1 LSSAGRGAW
10 TAAQRRGSYSYG
22 SEGPATAVAEQ
33 PQPLSADK
41 KKPVLVTG
49 ASGLV
54 GIHTCRELSKKGW
67 QVRALVRDP
76 AKAAM
81 ALGQL
86 PVEFRVGDVRDAST
100 LRSSLSGCGAVI
112 HLAAIAI
119 EKKGESYRESNTAAT
134 ERLISAARAETVQR
148 VIFMSQNGA
157 DSHSPYPFLRSKGV
171 AQDSIKT
178 SGLNWTILRPSVIF
192 GPEDQFVNVLGR
204 LIKLTPRVFPLPG
217 GGSARFQPIAVD
229 DVARVIRL
237 TLEKKDTVHQS
248 YDLGGAIPLT
258 LLQMTERILTA
269 MGTKRK
275 IVPVPVKALRPLI
288 ALAQRLLPNPPV
300 TPSLLDLLSLD
311 NTVTNN
317 ALTEHFKVVP
327 IPFAADELQYLRR
340 ITVRNALRSL
350 FERG

>member
-1 LSSAGRGAW
+1 MGE
-10 TAAQRRGSYSYG
+10 RGSYSYG

-49 ASGLV
+49 AAGLV

-100 LRSSLSGCGAVI
+100 LRSSLSGCGAVV

-157 DSHSPYPFLRSKGV
+157 DSRSPYPFLRSKGV

-204 LIKLTPRVFPLPG
+204 LIKLTPKVFPLPG

-229 DVARVIRL
+229 DVARVIRMA
-237 TLEKKDTVHQS
+237 LERKDTVHQS

-269 MGTKRK
+269 MGTHRK
-275 IVPVPVKALRPLI
+275 IVPVPVKALRPVI

-311 NTVTNN
+311 NTVPNN

>member
-1 LSSAGRGAW
+1 MAE
-10 TAAQRRGSYSYG
+10 RGSYSYG

-33 PQPLSADK
+33 PEPLSADK

-49 ASGLV
+49 AAGLV

-100 LRSSLSGCGAVI
+100 LRSSLSGCGAVV

-157 DSHSPYPFLRSKGV
+157 DSRSPYPFLRSKGV

-229 DVARVIRL
+229 DVARVIRMS
-237 TLEKKDTVHQS
+237 LEKKDTVHQS
-248 YDLGGAIPLT
+248 YDLGGAVPLT

-269 MGTKRK
+269 MGTHRK
-275 IVPVPVKALRPLI
+275 IVPVPVKALRPLV
-288 ALAQRLLPNPPV
+288 AMAQRLLPNPPV

-311 NTVTNN
+311 NTVANN

>member
-1 LSSAGRGAW
+1 MAE
-10 TAAQRRGSYSYG
+10 RGSYSYG

-41 KKPVLVTG
+41 KMPVLVTG
-49 ASGLV
+49 AAGLV

-67 QVRALVRDP
+67 QVRALIRDP

-119 EKKGESYRESNTAAT
+119 ERKGVSYRESNTAAT
-134 ERLISAARAETVQR
+134 ERLISAARAESVQR

-157 DSHSPYPFLRSKGV
+157 DSRSPYPFLRSKGV

-204 LIKLTPRVFPLPG
+204 LIKLTPKVFPLPG

-229 DVARVIRL
+229 DVARVIRMS
-237 TLEKKDTVHQS
+237 LEKKDTVQQS

-269 MGTKRK
+269 MGTHRK
-275 IVPVPVKALRPLI
+275 IVPVPVKALRPVI

-311 NTVTNN
+311 NTVPNN
-317 ALTEHFKVVP
+317 ALTEHFNVVP

-350 FERG
+350 FEQG

>member
-1 LSSAGRGAW
+1 MAE
-10 TAAQRRGSYSYG
+10 RGSYSYG

-49 ASGLV
+49 AAGLV

-100 LRSSLSGCGAVI
+100 LRSSLSGCAAVV

-157 DSHSPYPFLRSKGV
+157 DSRSPYPFLRSKGV

-204 LIKLTPRVFPLPG
+204 LIKLTPKIFPLPG
-217 GGSARFQPIAVD
+217 GGNARFQPIAVD
-229 DVARVIRL
+229 DVARVIRMS
-237 TLEKKDTVHQS
+237 LEKKDTVHQS

-269 MGTKRK
+269 MGTHRK
-275 IVPVPVKALRPLI
+275 IVPVPVKALRPVI

-311 NTVTNN
+311 NTVANN

>member
-1 LSSAGRGAW
+1 MAE
-10 TAAQRRGSYSYG
+10 RGSYSYG

-33 PQPLSADK
+33 PQPLTADK

-49 ASGLV
+49 AAGLV

-76 AKAAM
+76 ARAAM

-100 LRSSLSGCGAVI
+100 LRSSLSGCGAVV

-157 DSHSPYPFLRSKGV
+157 DSRSPYPFLRSKGV

-204 LIKLTPRVFPLPG
+204 LIKLTPKVFPLPG
-217 GGSARFQPIAVD
+217 GGNARFQPIAVD
-229 DVARVIRL
+229 DVARVIRMS
-237 TLEKKDTVHQS
+237 LEKKDTVHQS

-269 MGTKRK
+269 MGTHRK
-275 IVPVPVKALRPLI
+275 IVSVPVKALRPVI

-311 NTVTNN
+311 NTVANN

>member
-1 LSSAGRGAW
+1 MAE
-10 TAAQRRGSYSYG
+10 RGSYSYG

-49 ASGLV
+49 AAGLV

-100 LRSSLSGCGAVI
+100 LRSSLSGCGAVV

-157 DSHSPYPFLRSKGV
+157 DSRSPYPFLRSKGV

-204 LIKLTPRVFPLPG
+204 LIKLTPKVFPLPG

-229 DVARVIRL
+229 DVARVIRMA
-237 TLEKKDTVHQS
+237 LERKDTVHQS

-269 MGTKRK
+269 MGTHRK
-275 IVPVPVKALRPLI
+275 IVPVPVKALRPVI

-311 NTVTNN
+311 NTVPNN
-317 ALTEHFKVVP
+317 ALTEHFKIVP

-350 FERG
+350 FEQG

>member
-1 LSSAGRGAW
+1 MRD
-10 TAAQRRGSYSYG
+10 RGSYSYG

-33 PQPLSADK
+33 PLALSADK

-54 GIHTCRELSKKGW
+54 GIHTCRELCRNGW
-67 QVRALVRDP
+67 QVRALIRDP
-76 AKAAM
+76 ARAAM

-86 PVEFRVGDVRDAST
+86 PVEFRVGDVRDAT
-100 LRSSLSGCGAVI
+100 ALRSSLSGCGAVV

-119 EKKGESYRESNTAAT
+119 EKKGETYQESNTAAT
-134 ERLISAARAETVQR
+134 ERLISAARAENVQR

-157 DSHSPYPFLRSKGV
+157 DSRSRYPFLHSKGV

-178 SGLNWTILRPSVIF
+178 SGLRWTILRPSVIF

-204 LIKLTPRVFPLPG
+204 LIKLTPKVFPLPG

-229 DVARVIRL
+229 DVARVVRL
-237 TLEKKDTVHQS
+237 SLDKKETVNQS

-258 LLQMTERILTA
+258 LRQMTERILAA
-269 MGTKRK
+269 MGTDRRL
-275 IVPVPVKALRPLI
+275 VPVPIKVLRPI
-288 ALAQRLLPNPPV
+288 VALAQRFLPNPPV
-300 TPSLLDLLSLD
+300 TSGLLDLLSLD

-317 ALTEHFKVVP
+317 ALTETFKLVP
-327 IPFAADELQYLRR
+327 VPFAADELQYLRR
-340 ITVRNALRSL
+340 ITARSALKSL
-350 FERG
+350 FNRD